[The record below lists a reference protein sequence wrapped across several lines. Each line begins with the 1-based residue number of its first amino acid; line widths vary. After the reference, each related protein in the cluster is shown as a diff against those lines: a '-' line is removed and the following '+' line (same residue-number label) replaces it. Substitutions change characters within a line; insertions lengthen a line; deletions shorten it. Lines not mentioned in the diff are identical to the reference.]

1 MISRLIADLFPL
13 QSKSSTNLG
22 HASSM
27 RVNVA
32 PATVSRARQYTVK
45 CASSVEDQGGAT
57 THRGVA
63 QVMEGRRQV
72 LSGVLSSLLLA
83 PAASAF
89 VEDEEAPK
97 LLCDAQCAAE
107 LASLERVTLP
117 SGLAF
122 QDIKVG
128 TGPTPPVG
136 YQIVVHYIAM
146 TGDGKIFSNSLEKG
160 TPYDIRVGTGQVVA
174 GLDEG
179 LKTMRAGGIRRV
191 YVPGN
196 LSFPKGLPS
205 GPGRPRVP
213 PASPVIFDVQLLYI
227 PGLDMEDE

>member
-1 MISRLIADLFPL
+1 MISQTIAHLFPL
-13 QSKSSTNLG
+13 QSRSTVSIRYSSL
-22 HASSM
+22 M
-27 RVNVA
+27 RVNIA
-32 PATVSRARQYTVK
+32 PVVSMRQQAVR
-45 CASSVEDQGGAT
+45 CASMVEVQGDAT
-57 THRGVA
+57 TYEGA
-63 QVMEGRRQV
+63 KGMGGRRQV
-72 LSGVLSSLLLA
+72 LSGVLSSLLLV
-83 PAASAF
+83 PTASAF

-146 TGDGKIFSNSLEKG
+146 TADGKIFSNSLEKG

-213 PASPVIFDVQLLYI
+213 PASPVVFDVQLLYI

>member
-1 MISRLIADLFPL
+1 
-13 QSKSSTNLG
+13 
-22 HASSM
+22 
-27 RVNVA
+27 
-32 PATVSRARQYTVK
+32 
-45 CASSVEDQGGAT
+45 
-57 THRGVA
+57 
-63 QVMEGRRQV
+63 
-72 LSGVLSSLLLA
+72 
-83 PAASAF
+83 
-89 VEDEEAPK
+89 
-97 LLCDAQCAAE
+97 
-107 LASLERVTLP
+107 
-117 SGLAF
+117 
-122 QDIKVG
+122 
-128 TGPTPPVG
+128 
-136 YQIVVHYIAM
+136 M

>member
-1 MISRLIADLFPL
+1 MVNLVVQSRSNISLRP
-13 QSKSSTNLG
+13 
-22 HASSM
+22 ASSM
-27 RVNVA
+27 RVSVA
-32 PATVSRARQYTVK
+32 PAMPVGQHAVR
-45 CASSVEDQGGAT
+45 CASVVEDQGDAT
-57 THRGVA
+57 THNGA

-83 PAASAF
+83 PNASAF
-89 VEDEEAPK
+89 VEDDEAPK

-179 LKTMRAGGIRRV
+179 LQTMRAGGIRRV

-227 PGLDMEDE
+227 PGLDMDDE